1 TKHKLNLQ
9 VGPVCQVQRPV
20 QIAVLRSSN
29 QSASAVPSRSG
40 RDSITFDLLFL
51 AAVQVGGG
59 LLQFTAAVRTMVSR
73 NSVLSQD
80 DFTLEAELKMLNKPY
95 VKSFKDNYGVVFD
108 CVDIHKQPAFDH
120 PLLKNH
126 KLQIPPSSSA
136 GTGLGLPTTSG
147 ESCPYGTVP
156 IRRTLK
162 EDLVR
167 RRASSQVMKPQ
178 TEYTSTIEGQ
188 HFAQVLFDSEKG
200 SLFVDVKADIDVY
213 PLVIP
218 PGQKSTAQILV
229 VDRRPSSA
237 TVVQAGWHIDSQHEG
252 DNQPRFMVYWTAD
265 GYQKTGCLNYECPG
279 FVVTS
284 QATTPGMALPV
295 GKITLKILRVIH
307 DIHHISLNNFIFD
320 FQTGNWNVYLNGEM
334 VGYFPGAIV
343 NGMDGSTQIQMGGT
357 VYSTPGEGKSPPMG
371 NGILA
376 ADTNAAAK
384 FTWVVMRGSKTIN
397 YMVAKD
403 IDSSIYDAVVTSAS
417 EDGPQGF
424 AFVYGGPGGV

>member
-1 TKHKLNLQ
+1 
-9 VGPVCQVQRPV
+9 
-20 QIAVLRSSN
+20 
-29 QSASAVPSRSG
+29 
-40 RDSITFDLLFL
+40 
-51 AAVQVGGG
+51 
-59 LLQFTAAVRTMVSR
+59 
-73 NSVLSQD
+73 
-80 DFTLEAELKMLNKPY
+80 MLNKPY

-126 KLQIPPSSSA
+126 KLQVIHNKKKQFSNNVNNQIPPSSSA

-295 GKITLKILRVIH
+295 GKITLKILRDANRKKDVASVAEIVC
-307 DIHHISLNNFIFD
+307 LCVFQD